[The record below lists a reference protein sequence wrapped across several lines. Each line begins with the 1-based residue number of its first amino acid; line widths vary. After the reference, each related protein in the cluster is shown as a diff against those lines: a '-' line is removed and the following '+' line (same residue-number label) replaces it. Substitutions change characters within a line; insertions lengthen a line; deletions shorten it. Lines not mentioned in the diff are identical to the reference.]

1 MVCLGTLDIIA
12 IVDGVAIIYDHF
24 LMHMLP
30 GFAMRG
36 DDRPYRV
43 VEFRIL
49 ELRIR
54 VAICSLFHYGINSL
68 DLQVL
73 VHVRL
78 RIL

>member
-1 MVCLGTLDIIA
+1 MVCLSPVDVVA

-36 DDRPYRV
+36 DDGPYRV

-49 ELRIR
+49 ELRIW
-54 VAICSLFHYGINSL
+54 VAIRSLFHHGINSL

-78 RIL
+78 WIL